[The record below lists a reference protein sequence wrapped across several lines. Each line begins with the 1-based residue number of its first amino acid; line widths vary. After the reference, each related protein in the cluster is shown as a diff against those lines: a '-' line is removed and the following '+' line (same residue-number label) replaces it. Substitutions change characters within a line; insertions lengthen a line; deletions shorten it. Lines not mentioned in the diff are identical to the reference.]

1 MIVWIAG
8 LAGIE
13 VALSAEPSV
22 GGIAVVAVMTA
33 WALAVI
39 ARSVRLVYRAGWV
52 RVGLLSTAILL
63 GSIALNWFAPP
74 YSWYVPRHE
83 AEAAAGPRV
92 NTEWTYYAYYAQS
105 RLISKTLAGVA
116 PTRPGIGE
124 LYFVGFAGTCV
135 NTFLT
140 NIDLKIG

>member
-1 MIVWIAG
+1 V
-8 LAGIE
+8 
-13 VALSAEPSV
+13 SAEPSV

-52 RVGLLSTAILL
+52 RVGLLSTALLL
-63 GSIALNWFAPP
+63 GSIALNWFAPHF
-74 YSWYVPRHE
+74 WYAPRHE

-92 NTEWTYYAYYAQS
+92 NTEWTYYAQS
-105 RLISKTLAGVA
+105 RLISKAKALAGVA

-124 LYFVGFAGTCV
+124 LYFVGFARTCV

-140 NIDLKIG
+140 DIDLKIG